1 MLQFCSNTFSAQVV
15 TVDTVGNTSKSNLYI
30 KKISGDSLSSTF
42 CIVIKNEVKTHYHQL
57 HSESIVVLSGQGI
70 MKLNGIE
77 SKIKKGDVI
86 FVPKKTKHSV
96 KVIGDKPLK
105 VISTQAPFFDGT
117 DRIFID

>member
-105 VISTQAPFFDGT
+105 VISTQAPSFDGS